1 MKPYARA
8 DRVAGEVQKELA
20 DLLIRKLK
28 DPRLGGVLISGVKM
42 TPDLKLANVYFSFSG
57 DENERQKALK
67 GLESATGFIRQEL
80 GRRMELRYT
89 PNIRFYYDTSFDYG
103 ERIENL
109 IQKLRSDDSE
119 DNSDN

>member
-28 DPRLGGVLISGVKM
+28 DPRLEGVLISGVKM
-42 TPDLKLANVYFSFSG
+42 TTDLQLANVYFSVSG
-57 DENERQKALK
+57 DGDRRQKAQDGLK
-67 GLESATGFIRQEL
+67 SAAGFIRQEL
-80 GRRMELRYT
+80 GRRMELRYI
-89 PNIRFYYDTSFDYG
+89 PNVRFFYDESFDYG

-109 IQKLRSDDSE
+109 IQKLQSDD
-119 DNSDN
+119 

>member
-89 PNIRFYYDTSFDYG
+89 PNIRFFYDTSFDYG

-109 IQKLRSDDSE
+109 IQKLHSDD
-119 DNSDN
+119 

>member
-28 DPRLGGVLISGVKM
+28 DPRLDGVLISGVKM
-42 TPDLKLANVYFSFSG
+42 TADLQLANVYFSVSG
-57 DENERQKALK
+57 GEERQQKAQK
-67 GLESATGFIRQEL
+67 GLQSATGFIRQEL

-89 PNIRFYYDTSFDYG
+89 PNIRFFYDPSFDYG

-109 IQKLRSDDSE
+109 IRELRSDD
-119 DNSDN
+119 

>member
-28 DPRLGGVLISGVKM
+28 DPRLDGVLISGVKM
-42 TPDLKLANVYFSFSG
+42 TTDLQLANVYFSVSG
-57 DENERQKALK
+57 DKEQRQNAQK
-67 GLESATGFIRQEL
+67 GLQSATGFIRQEL

-89 PNIRFYYDTSFDYG
+89 PNIRFFYDASFDYG

-109 IQKLRSDDSE
+109 IRELRSDD
-119 DNSDN
+119 